1 MKQSSVDTTYLH
13 VCKLIY
19 GGIPLAHREHNRA
32 PVGAYDEDYHYFTY
46 EEQPSGDYIEY
57 KVIVA
62 KNGSQRTVLHEELS
76 AEEYFKRKLAGTLR
90 NDKLFLEGNRTM
102 PIAGFDTWLRPL
114 VKRIKKD
121 DV

>member
-1 MKQSSVDTTYLH
+1 MYRRVYKR
-13 VCKLIY
+13 IY
-19 GGIPLAHREHNRA
+19 GVIQLAHREHSRA

-62 KNGSQRTVLHEELS
+62 KNGSQRTVIHEELA
-76 AEEYFKRKLAGTLR
+76 AEEYFKRKLAGTLK
-90 NDKLFLEGNRTM
+90 NDTLFLEDKTM
-102 PIAGFDTWLRPL
+102 PIAGFDNWLKPL

>member
-1 MKQSSVDTTYLH
+1 MYLRVYKH
-13 VCKLIY
+13 TY

-32 PVGAYDEDYHYFTY
+32 PVGAYNEDYHYYTY
-46 EEQPSGDYIEY
+46 EEQPNGNYIEY

-62 KNGSQRTVLHEELS
+62 KNGTQRTVMNEELE

-90 NDKLFLEGNRTM
+90 NDTLFLEGNRTM

>member
-1 MKQSSVDTTYLH
+1 M
-13 VCKLIY
+13 
-19 GGIPLAHREHNRA
+19 AHRDRDRA
-32 PVGAYDEDYHYFTY
+32 PVGAYDEDYHYYTY

-57 KVIVA
+57 KTIVA
-62 KNGSQRTVLHEELS
+62 KNGSQRTLIHEELD

-90 NDKLFLEGNRTM
+90 NDTLFLQGGKTL

-114 VKRIKKD
+114 VKRIRN